1 MEKINI
7 ALCGTGNVG
16 SSFIDLILQSKEK
29 IKSNYNVELNLNLIG
44 SRKGKIN
51 NSDFKGKIETDILK
65 VPMSHEVDIIV
76 ELIGGTEISYE
87 LAKLSLKN
95 DKHFVTANKSLI
107 AEKGQE
113 LFKLASDRNLHI
125 GFEAS
130 VGGGIPILRTIR
142 DGLISSKIN
151 WFKGILNGTSN
162 YILSKMYLEKQTYE
176 DALESA
182 QKLGFAEPDPS
193 FDING
198 TDAAQKTAIL
208 SFLSFSGKISPQ
220 DIFFDGIK
228 HIEPIDMEYGKE
240 LGYVIKPI
248 SIGFNE
254 EEKLLLGSFPAFIQQ
269 DEIIANVNFETNV
282 IEVNSKNTY
291 STAFQGPG
299 AGGYPTSSSV
309 MNDILDIANGKVFDY
324 TNLMRN
330 VEVNSFDEFITKRY
344 LRLMVKD
351 EPGVVAEISKL
362 IAEKDLSIDNLI
374 QKEKNKT
381 EDIIPI
387 VIMLGECKESLVS
400 SLINELENLNQVK
413 GSIQHIRFIE

>member
-65 VPMSHEVDIIV
+65 VPTSHEVDIIV

-107 AEKGQE
+107 AEKGQD

-176 DALESA
+176 DALKSA

-193 FDING
+193 LHING

-282 IEVNSKNTY
+282 IEVNSKNTN

-351 EPGVVAEISKL
+351 ESGVVAEISKL

>member
-1 MEKINI
+1 M
-7 ALCGTGNVG
+7 
-16 SSFIDLILQSKEK
+16 
-29 IKSNYNVELNLNLIG
+29 
-44 SRKGKIN
+44 
-51 NSDFKGKIETDILK
+51 
-65 VPMSHEVDIIV
+65 
-76 ELIGGTEISYE
+76 IGGTEISYE

-107 AEKGQE
+107 AEKGQD

-176 DALESA
+176 DALQSA

-220 DIFFDGIK
+220 DIYFDGIK

-282 IEVNSKNTY
+282 IEVNSKNTN

>member
-65 VPMSHEVDIIV
+65 VPTSHEVDIIV

-107 AEKGQE
+107 AEKGQD